1 MSDPNVTSPNETSDD
16 QVEELPQVESPE
28 SVYDE
33 TPEQTPGQTSEET
46 PARKEVTDEVVSAL
60 LQGKYS
66 TDAAE
71 QRRRLE
77 AEGYDADEVKEAVQ
91 RRLNQRYE

>member
-1 MSDPNVTSPNETSDD
+1 MSDPNVTSPSETSDD

-28 SVYDE
+28 SVYEE
-33 TPEQTPGQTSEET
+33 TPQETPEET

-77 AEGYDADEVKEAVQ
+77 AEGYDAEEVKEAVQ
-91 RRLNQRYE
+91 RRLSQRYE

>member
-1 MSDPNVTSPNETSDD
+1 MSDPNVTSPSETSDD

-28 SVYDE
+28 NADE
-33 TPEQTPGQTSEET
+33 ATPEET

-91 RRLNQRYE
+91 RRLSQRYE